1 VNVLLSVDLISMTP
15 WHNANQEFAL
25 WVWILGCYILYTY
38 ILCMSVA
45 FHTVWHVRTRH
56 IEILQPSCVNRQV
69 VSFQKK
75 KTSCSVP
82 SSPNFQVVTCPRSN
96 AQSEQLI
103 YQLSIWICT
112 VGWMMLASYV
122 CMGMASQHLCLISGD
137 NI

>member
-75 KTSCSVP
+75 KDKLFRPVKSQFSGCNVP
-82 SSPNFQVVTCPRSN
+82 EKQ
-96 AQSEQLI
+96 
-103 YQLSIWICT
+103 CT
-112 VGWMMLASYV
+112 IRAINISTVHLDLYSGLNDARIIR
-122 CMGMASQHLCLISGD
+122 MGMASQHLCLISGD